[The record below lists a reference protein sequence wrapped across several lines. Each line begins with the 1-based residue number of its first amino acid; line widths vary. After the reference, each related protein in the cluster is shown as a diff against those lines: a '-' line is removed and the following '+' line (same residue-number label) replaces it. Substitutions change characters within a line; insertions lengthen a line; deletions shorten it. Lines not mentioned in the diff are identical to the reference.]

1 MATVLLIIFLLSFST
16 LLFHRF
22 QPQVVGFASA
32 IILFGI
38 FLFFT
43 SLIAPIL
50 QGKHIVQEIAWV
62 PALHINL
69 RFYLDGLGLFFT
81 LLISLFGSLIVFYAT
96 VYMRRKRKVDRF
108 LFFLLLFT
116 GSMLGVVLSDNI
128 FLLYIFWEL
137 TSISSYLLISFNN
150 GKKKARDAGMQ
161 ALLIT
166 NIGGLALFAGLLLL
180 GSAVHS
186 YNLSDILRHDIAA
199 LNVYTQPII
208 LLILLGCFAKSAQ
221 FPFHFWLPNAMAAP
235 TPVSAFLH
243 SATMVKA
250 GIFLAMRFNPLFS
263 ETGLWHYSL
272 LFIGGIT
279 MIFGALQSL
288 KEDDLKSALAY
299 ITISTLGLLMASIG
313 IGSNLALQGALIYLL
328 VHALYKGSL
337 FLVAGNIDKELK
349 TRSLNSL
356 SGLFKYM
363 PYTGIAAILACLA
376 MAGIPPLLG
385 FIAKE
390 KLYEAM
396 LAGDWRNY
404 ILLILFFLS
413 SAIYFLLSL
422 KLSYGIFFGRSTNLI
437 KANEHKVKEVPF
449 FMWFPPFLLGSLGL
463 LFGVFGIYIE
473 PFFNAISHAIVT
485 DRQHIDVDLTMWH
498 GFNNP
503 FILSVLTWMFGLVL
517 YLFRTKLSFFVI
529 DLDLFSFEKCYV
541 FTLKKLNL
549 LALSITR
556 IFQNGLLT
564 RYLKVIFSVLILFL
578 SYIYMK
584 GGLFPKEIKFEWRNL
599 LLDVYIF
606 FPVLLIF
613 VGTLFILKTSSR
625 LRILV
630 CLSMV
635 GYGIAFFYAIY
646 SAPDVSMTQFLV
658 ETVTLVIFTI
668 ILNRMPKNVAFPL
681 EARKVLITVI
691 SILFG
696 LIMTLALFSLQQ
708 YEPDPTLKN
717 FYLQNSTLRGH
728 GENVVNVMLVDFRA
742 FDTLGEIIVLC
753 MTAIGVVALI
763 NLKTKEER
771 L

>member
-1 MATVLLIIFLLSFST
+1 MATVLLITFLLSFST
-16 LLFHRF
+16 LLFYRF

-32 IILFGI
+32 IIIFGI

-43 SLIAPIL
+43 SFIHPIL

-62 PALHINL
+62 PTLHINF

-81 LLISLFGSLIVFYAT
+81 LLISLFGSLITFYAT
-96 VYMRRKRKVDRF
+96 AYMRRKRKVDRF

-116 GSMLGVVLSDNI
+116 ASMLGVVLADNI
-128 FLLYIFWEL
+128 FLLYVFWEL
-137 TSISSYLLISFNN
+137 TSTSSYLLISFNN

-186 YNLSDILRHDIAA
+186 YNLTDILRHDVAL

-250 GIFLAMRFNPLFS
+250 GVFLAMRLNPLFS
-263 ETGLWHYSL
+263 ETGLWHYGL

-288 KEDDLKSALAY
+288 KEDDLKAVLAY
-299 ITISTLGLLMASIG
+299 ITVSTLGLLMASIG
-313 IGSNLALQGALIYLL
+313 IGSSLALQGALSYLF

-337 FLVAGNIDKELK
+337 FLVAGNIDTELK
-349 TRSLNSL
+349 TRSLNGL
-356 SGLFKYM
+356 SGLFSYM

-396 LAGDWRNY
+396 LAGDWRDY
-404 ILLILFFLS
+404 TFLILFFLS

-422 KLSYGIFFGRSTNLI
+422 KLSYGIFFGRSTNLN
-437 KANEHKVKEVPF
+437 KAKEAPF
-449 FMWFPPFLLGSLGL
+449 FMWFPPFVLGSLGL
-463 LFGVFGIYIE
+463 LFGLFGVYIE
-473 PFFNAISHAIVT
+473 PFFNAICHAIVT
-485 DRQHIDVDLTMWH
+485 DRQNIDIDLTMWH

-503 FILSVLTWMFGLVL
+503 FILSVLTWLFGLIL

-529 DLDLFSFEKCYV
+529 DLNLFSFEKCYV
-541 FTLKKLNL
+541 FTLKKLNC
-549 LALSITR
+549 LASSITR

-564 RYLKVIFSVLILFL
+564 RYLKVIFSVLIFFL
-578 SYIYMK
+578 SYIYIK
-584 GGLFPKEIKFEWRNL
+584 GALFPKEIKFEWHDL
-599 LLDVYIF
+599 LLDVYFF
-606 FPVLLIF
+606 FPALLIF

-681 EARKVLITVI
+681 EARKILITII

-696 LIMTLALFSLQQ
+696 LIMTLVLFSLQQ
-708 YEPDPTLKN
+708 YEPDSTLKN

-763 NLKTKEER
+763 DLKSKEER

>member
-1 MATVLLIIFLLSFST
+1 MATVLLITFLLSFFT
-16 LLFHRF
+16 LLFYRF
-22 QPQVVGFASA
+22 QPQIVGFASA
-32 IILFGI
+32 IIIFGI

-43 SLIAPIL
+43 SFIHPIL

-116 GSMLGVVLSDNI
+116 ASMLGVVLSDNI

-137 TSISSYLLISFNN
+137 TSVSSYLLISFNN
-150 GKKKARDAGMQ
+150 GKKKARRAGMQ

-186 YNLSDILRHDIAA
+186 YNLSDILQYDVTV
-199 LNVYTQPII
+199 LNVYTQAIT

-250 GIFLAMRFNPLFS
+250 GIFLAMRLNPLFS

-272 LFIGGIT
+272 LLIGGIT

-288 KEDDLKSALAY
+288 KENDLKAVLAY

-313 IGSNLALQGALIYLL
+313 IGSSLALQGALIYLF

-337 FLVAGNIDKELK
+337 FLVAGNIDTELK

-396 LAGDWRNY
+396 LAGDWQNY
-404 ILLILFFLS
+404 TFLILFFLS

-422 KLSYGIFFGRSTNLI
+422 KLSYGIFFGRPTNFN
-437 KANEHKVKEVPF
+437 KAKEVPF
-449 FMWFPPFLLGSLGL
+449 FMWFPPLVLGSLGL
-463 LFGVFGIYIE
+463 LFGLFGVYIE
-473 PFFNAISHAIVT
+473 PFFNAICHAIAT
-485 DRQHIDVDLTMWH
+485 DRQNIDIDLTMWH
-498 GFNNP
+498 SFNNP
-503 FILSVLTWMFGLVL
+503 FILSVLTWLFGLTL
-517 YLFRTKLSFFVI
+517 YLFGTKLSFFMI
-529 DLDLFSFEKCYV
+529 DLNLFSFEKCYV

-549 LALSITR
+549 LALSITQV
-556 IFQNGLLT
+556 FQNGFLT
-564 RYLKVIFSVLILFL
+564 KYLKVIFSVLILFL
-578 SYIYMK
+578 SYIYIK
-584 GGLFPKEIKFEWRNL
+584 GGLFPKEIKFEWRDL

-668 ILNRMPKNVAFPL
+668 ILNRMPKNVAFPF
-681 EARKVLITVI
+681 EARKILITVI

-696 LIMTLALFSLQQ
+696 LIMTLVLFSLQQ

-763 NLKTKEER
+763 NLKSKEER